1 MKNATPAS
9 EAAMKQQCTLTSLY
23 IAVLGF
29 SVLYAGGAVYLA
41 VGHYWPALLGWLIL
55 LPCARW
61 AGLRLSPYTSKLR
74 GRELVEDKLPAAVN
88 KAHVEVTF
96 YTHNGCP
103 FCPIV
108 KRRLEAL
115 QKEMGFSLTKVDLS
129 FTPQLAASKGI
140 RSVPVVEVG
149 KERLF
154 GNVTTEQ
161 LAQLISGA
169 QAPESILQVSAA

>member
-1 MKNATPAS
+1 MKNSSSST
-9 EAAMKQQCTLTSLY
+9 ETAMRQQCTLTSLY

-29 SVLYAGGAVYLA
+29 SILYAGGAVYLA
-41 VGHYWPALLGWLIL
+41 FTRNWPALLGWLVL

-61 AGLRLSPYTSKLR
+61 AGLRLSPYTSRLR
-74 GRELVEDKLPAAVN
+74 GQELVEDKLPAAVN
-88 KAHVEVTF
+88 KAHVEVVF

-108 KRRLEAL
+108 KRRLDAL
-115 QKEMGFSLTKVDLS
+115 QKEMGFSLTKIDLS

-140 RSVPVVEVG
+140 QSVPVVEVG
-149 KERLF
+149 KDRPF

-161 LAQLISGA
+161 LAQLIAGA
-169 QAPESILQVSAA
+169 QTPETIMQVSAA

>member
-1 MKNATPAS
+1 MKNTTPAS

-23 IAVLGF
+23 YAVLGF
-29 SVLYAGGAVYLA
+29 SILYAGGAGYL
-41 VGHYWPALLGWLIL
+41 GFTHNWPALLGWLIL

-74 GRELVEDKLPAAVN
+74 GQELVEDKLPAAVN
-88 KAHVEVTF
+88 KAHVEVTL

-115 QKEMGFSLTKVDLS
+115 QKEMDFSLTKIDLS

-169 QAPESILQVSAA
+169 KALESILQVSAA